1 MRRVDCQT
9 NALPNRPIYQ
19 PTNRPTNGHSQLK
32 RCFVAPKNEKSFI
45 SFCFPMEIQASK
57 LAARGGT
64 FVEYKIRKSKSGIIT
79 RLRKEEGL
87 PEAFT

>member
-1 MRRVDCQT
+1 MR
-9 NALPNRPIYQ
+9 Y
-19 PTNRPTNGHSQLK
+19 PTDQHIDQPTNGHSQLK
-32 RCFVAPKNEKSFI
+32 SCFVAPKNEKSFI

-87 PEAFT
+87 PEAFS

>member
-1 MRRVDCQT
+1 
-9 NALPNRPIYQ
+9 
-19 PTNRPTNGHSQLK
+19 
-32 RCFVAPKNEKSFI
+32 
-45 SFCFPMEIQASK
+45 MEIQASK

-87 PEAFT
+87 PEAFS